1 MRATVARNHELVVD
15 DVDDPVPGP
24 GDALVAVRA
33 CGICGSDLHTLRHA
47 HHMVELSA
55 ATGIDGGF
63 DPSADYVMGH
73 EYSAEVLELGPET
86 DGAPVGPGDL
96 VVSLPYLLTAT
107 GAEPLGFSNR
117 VPGAYAERMLL
128 TAAMCLPV
136 PNGLDHRRAAL
147 TEPLAVGLHSVNK
160 VGIQPGDAAL
170 VVGCGPIGLAIV
182 VWLAARGIELIVAT
196 DFSPR
201 RRELAAQL
209 GAHVVVDPRVQP
221 GVDAWREVDGLRP
234 LVVFEAVGTPGM
246 LDRVMFD
253 APSHARVVVA
263 GVCMEPDTIRPLI
276 GIVKEINLQFV
287 FGYDPAEFAD
297 TLRAIADGEID
308 VAPMMTGTVGLD
320 GVADAFRVLA
330 DPDRHVKILVEP
342 GAPATITAL
351 P

>member
-1 MRATVARNHELVVD
+1 
-15 DVDDPVPGP
+15 
-24 GDALVAVRA
+24 
-33 CGICGSDLHTLRHA
+33 
-47 HHMVELSA
+47 
-55 ATGIDGGF
+55 
-63 DPSADYVMGH
+63 
-73 EYSAEVLELGPET
+73 
-86 DGAPVGPGDL
+86 
-96 VVSLPYLLTAT
+96 
-107 GAEPLGFSNR
+107 
-117 VPGAYAERMLL
+117 
-128 TAAMCLPV
+128 
-136 PNGLDHRRAAL
+136 
-147 TEPLAVGLHSVNK
+147 VGLHSVNK
-160 VGIQPGDAAL
+160 AGIQPGDAAL

-182 VWLAARGIELIVAT
+182 VWLAARGIEPIVAV

-221 GVDAWREVDGLRP
+221 GVEAWRAMDGLRP
-234 LVVFEAVGTPGM
+234 LVIFEAVGTPGM
-246 LDRVMFD
+246 LDRVMFE

-287 FGYDPAEFAD
+287 FGYDPTEFAD
-297 TLRAIADGEID
+297 TLRAIAEGEID

-330 DPDRHVKILVEP
+330 DPEQHVKLLVEP